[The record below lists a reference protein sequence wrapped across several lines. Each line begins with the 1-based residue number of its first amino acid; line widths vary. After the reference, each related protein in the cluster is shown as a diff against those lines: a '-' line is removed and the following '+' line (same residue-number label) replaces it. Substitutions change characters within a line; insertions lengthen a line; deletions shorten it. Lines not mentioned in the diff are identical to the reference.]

1 MAVAY
6 KGNAFGSGDANMKVA
21 DPVVISASLPRFLS
35 PDDELEMPVT
45 LTNTTKQSTTATV
58 RLKTTGAVGV
68 ARESEKTVELPAGR
82 EAQVQ
87 FTVNA
92 QEAIGTGQVT
102 VEVSALGSKF
112 TDLTD
117 ITVRPITSLLKKS
130 GSGVAA
136 AGTATNVSLAA
147 DFIPATTTAR
157 FILSR
162 SPLVQFA
169 DDMDYLLEYPYGCV
183 EQTTSTAF
191 PQLYFAELS
200 QSLNQRAAK
209 VETDNANYNVQ
220 QAIRKLQSMQLHNGA
235 LSYWPEGG
243 SESWWG
249 TAYATHFLLEA
260 RKAGFQVNSGVL
272 ERLLGYLSVQVKKKE
287 SEEYFYYTATNN
299 RESRRI
305 APKEVAYSLYV
316 LALGGRQDVA
326 TMNYY
331 KGKKS
336 QLAIDSKYLLAATY
350 QLLGDN
356 ASFRSVAPASFAGE
370 RSVNAF
376 GGSFYS
382 YIRDQAIALNALLEA
397 DPQNPQI
404 PVMAKHLSEQ
414 MKQERYLNT
423 QERSF
428 GLLALGKLARKT
440 NAGSARAQ
448 VKVGGSVLGTLGEKD
463 LVLTGSQIVNKN
475 LTLQLEGNGGLYY
488 FWQAEGL
495 STSTAVTEED
505 SYLRVRKTFFDR
517 FGNPLAGNTF
527 KQNDLV
533 VIKITLATT
542 DGSDVENVVITD
554 MLPAGFEIENPRIS
568 EMAEMSWA
576 DKAAHPEHFDVR
588 DDRINLFTTAT
599 GSPRSY
605 YYVVRAVSTGT
616 FRMGPVS
623 ADAMYNGEYHSLN
636 GAGTI
641 RVTGKESKEAPQESV
656 GE

>member
-1 MAVAY
+1 VN
-6 KGNAFGSGDANMKVA
+6 GN
-21 DPVVISASLPRFLS
+21 
-35 PDDELEMPVT
+35 
-45 LTNTTKQSTTATV
+45 
-58 RLKTTGAVGV
+58 
-68 ARESEKTVELPAGR
+68 
-82 EAQVQ
+82 
-87 FTVNA
+87 
-92 QEAIGTGQVT
+92 
-102 VEVSALGSKF
+102 
-112 TDLTD
+112 
-117 ITVRPITSLLKKS
+117 
-130 GSGVAA
+130 
-136 AGTATNVSLAA
+136 
-147 DFIPATTTAR
+147 
-157 FILSR
+157 
-162 SPLVQFA
+162 
-169 DDMDYLLEYPYGCV
+169 
-183 EQTTSTAF
+183 
-191 PQLYFAELS
+191 
-200 QSLNQRAAK
+200 
-209 VETDNANYNVQ
+209 
-220 QAIRKLQSMQLHNGA
+220 
-235 LSYWPEGG
+235 
-243 SESWWG
+243 
-249 TAYATHFLLEA
+249 
-260 RKAGFQVNSGVL
+260 VL
-272 ERLLGYLSVQVKKKE
+272 ERLLGYLGSQVKKKE
-287 SEEYFYYTATNN
+287 SEEYFYYTASNN
-299 RESRRI
+299 RESKRI

-336 QLAIDSKYLLAATY
+336 QLAIDSKYLLASTY

-356 ASFRSVAPASFAGE
+356 ASFRTVAPASFSGE

-382 YIRDQAIALNALLEA
+382 YIRDEAISLNALLET

-404 PVMAKHLSEQ
+404 PIMAKHLSEQ
-414 MKQERYLNT
+414 MKKAGYLNT

-428 GLLALGKLARKT
+428 GLMALGKLARKT
-440 NAGSARAQ
+440 NASSATAQ
-448 VKVGGSVLGTLGEKD
+448 VKAGGTVLGSLDEKD
-463 LVLTGSQIVNKN
+463 LVLTGQNLVNKN
-475 LTLQLEGNGGLYY
+475 LTLQLGGNGGLYY

-495 STSTAVTEED
+495 STSSTVTEED

-517 FGNPLAGNTF
+517 FGNALAGNTF

-576 DKAAHPEHFDVR
+576 EKAAHPEHFDVR
-588 DDRINLFTTAT
+588 DDRINLFATAT
-599 GSPRSY
+599 GTPRSY

-641 RVTGKESKEAPQESV
+641 RVTGKESKEAPQASV